1 MKHELNQTNVESF
14 CGIVDIYDTEITS
27 FSMKDPGTC
36 HVKHRIDGDIAVSF
50 DILVM

>member
-1 MKHELNQTNVESF
+1 MKQQPNQTNVESF
-14 CGIVDIYDTEITS
+14 CGIVDVYDDEITS

-50 DILVM
+50 DIEV